1 VQALHNLAH
10 EDNQLALQDNT
21 VMKSIALLTM
31 VFLPAT
37 FLSVCIATLIIF
49 GAALTQLQAFFSTT
63 FFTFG
68 VNGWEA
74 SNRLWIYWVITVPTT
89 IVVVIVWN
97 IWLKYS
103 RLRNFLRTW
112 SWDAIVTEP
121 TDSASVHQN
130 V

>member
-1 VQALHNLAH
+1 MQVFNNLAH
-10 EDNQLALQDNT
+10 QDNT

-31 VFLPAT
+31 IFLPAT
-37 FLSVCIATLIIF
+37 FFSVCIVTLIIF

-68 VNGWEA
+68 NDGWEA

-97 IWLKYS
+97 IWLGYS
-103 RLRNFLRTW
+103 RLRSFLKTW
-112 SWDAIVTEP
+112 SWDA
-121 TDSASVHQN
+121 DSAGVHQK

>member
-1 VQALHNLAH
+1 MQVFSNLAH
-10 EDNQLALQDNT
+10 QDNT

-37 FLSVCIATLIIF
+37 FLSVCIVTLIIF
-49 GAALTQLQAFFSTT
+49 GAALTQLQSFFSTT

-68 VNGWEA
+68 GNGWEV

-89 IVVVIVWN
+89 IAVVAVWN
-97 IWLKYS
+97 IWLAYS

-121 TDSASVHQN
+121 TDSAGVHQK